1 VPSLFFGVLWRQ
13 SVHEK
18 KKKSKNRF
26 PHLPCVCV
34 SIHRWYELVHAYMK
48 DTHLFIE
55 IDARKKHERRMQTH
69 NNRTKKAKWVLSDFA
84 KWHASSNSKFIWPPL
99 DHYTTLLSRLRRL
112 GKYIHNVR
120 KRSKEFRPASKSSKS
135 FSLLLL
141 PIPTK
146 QLGGK
151 RFPNVIWREMGER
164 GSKWVCR
171 LFIFPVGSTS
181 FWSRVTWQSDSHKDC
196 IYAGLSIYRVE

>member
-1 VPSLFFGVLWRQ
+1 MTSKCPWK
-13 SVHEK
+13 E

-135 FSLLLL
+135 FLCCCPSQLNSWGENASRMWFDERWEKEEANESVVCLFFQWAPPRSGAAWLGN
-141 PIPTK
+141 PTRIK
-146 QLGGK
+146 IVYTQA
-151 RFPNVIWREMGER
+151 
-164 GSKWVCR
+164 
-171 LFIFPVGSTS
+171 
-181 FWSRVTWQSDSHKDC
+181 
-196 IYAGLSIYRVE
+196 YLSIVWNN

>member
-84 KWHASSNSKFIWPPL
+84 KWHASSNSKFIWPPSITIL
-99 DHYTTLLSRLRRL
+99 LYFPVCVGWVNISTTSANAQKNFGQPVNRQ
-112 GKYIHNVR
+112 
-120 KRSKEFRPASKSSKS
+120 KS
-135 FSLLLL
+135 FLCCCPSQLNSWGENASRMWFDERWEKEEANESVVCLFFQWAPPRSGAAWLGN
-141 PIPTK
+141 PTRIK
-146 QLGGK
+146 IVYTQA
-151 RFPNVIWREMGER
+151 
-164 GSKWVCR
+164 
-171 LFIFPVGSTS
+171 
-181 FWSRVTWQSDSHKDC
+181 
-196 IYAGLSIYRVE
+196 YLSIVWNN

>member
-1 VPSLFFGVLWRQ
+1 MKELTYCAFSLLRGPMTSKCPWK
-13 SVHEK
+13 EK
-18 KKKSKNRF
+18 KVKIDF
-26 PHLPCVCV
+26 LICLVCV

-48 DTHLFIE
+48 ATHLFIE

-135 FSLLLL
+135 FLCWDCPSQLNSWGGGETLPECDLTRDGRKRKQMSLSASVY
-141 PIPTK
+141 
-146 QLGGK
+146 
-151 RFPNVIWREMGER
+151 F
-164 GSKWVCR
+164 S
-171 LFIFPVGSTS
+171 S
-181 FWSRVTWQSDSHKDC
+181 
-196 IYAGLSIYRVE
+196 GLHLVLEPRDLAIRHA